1 VPTAPYTLEQAESD
15 IAELRGLVD
24 RLGEY
29 ILTGDVYPVVPG
41 TQTQEIWNYVG
52 AGGQPAFGSGWSNQ
66 GGAWANVAFR
76 QLASPAN
83 SVQIA
88 GTASNGTAANA
99 APIFTLPAGYQ
110 PVTQQRFPQLEN
122 GTVAHSVDVHT
133 DGTVTLET
141 GSAGTGTYF
150 LAVIFSLD
158 L

>member
-1 VPTAPYTLEQAESD
+1 VPTAPYSLEQSESD

-29 ILTGDVYPVVPG
+29 ILTGSVYPVVPG
-41 TQTQEIWNYVG
+41 TQTQETWNYVG

-66 GGAWANVAFR
+66 GAPWATLAFR

-88 GTASNGTAANA
+88 GAANNATAANA
-99 APIFTLPAGYQ
+99 AAIFTLPAGYR
-110 PVTQQRFPQLEN
+110 PANQQRFPQLEN
-122 GTVAHSVDVHT
+122 GTVAHSVDVHA

-141 GSAGTGTYF
+141 SAGTGTYF